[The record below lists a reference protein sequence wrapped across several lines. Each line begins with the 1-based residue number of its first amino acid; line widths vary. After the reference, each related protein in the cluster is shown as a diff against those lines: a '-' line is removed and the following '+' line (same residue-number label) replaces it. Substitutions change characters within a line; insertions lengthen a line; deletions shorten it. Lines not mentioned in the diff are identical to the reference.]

1 VKPQVAVV
9 APDDDPPADSSPRPV
24 PLPTGLVGVEGLQD
38 PGAVAGGAHDQLAEA
53 IHALH
58 GVDDATVGHGH
69 DDGGALMGQS
79 SAYHV
84 PNKPNG

>member
-1 VKPQVAVV
+1 M
-9 APDDDPPADSSPRPV
+9 
-24 PLPTGLVGVEGLQD
+24 PLPTGLVGAEGLQD
-38 PGAVAGGAHDQLAEA
+38 VGGGRLGDAGTVVADLDQDPVAVAGGAHDQLAEA